1 VPDIIVPKI
10 VAMRKVAGCLALQV
24 SELWGEEDRAANEWL
39 AGNNAAVNQNDT
51 GLHAAVVTGTGT
63 EIKRKQKRRS
73 RRTANCLGG
82 IRQLWAARNC

>member
-10 VAMRKVAGCLALQV
+10 LAMRKFAGCLALQV
-24 SELWGEEDRAANEWL
+24 SKFLDEEDRAANEWL

-51 GLHAAVVTGTGT
+51 GLHGTVLT
-63 EIKRKQKRRS
+63 ATRAEIKRKQKRRS

-82 IRQLWAARNC
+82 IP